1 MSVLSLIPVALGFFG
16 LGTGYMIYGPWEF
29 FGKPAGNTP
38 EEKASINRTLG
49 QWGIWMPGFMQFV
62 TGTYLFLGLTIF
74 PASWNGFPNPAPLYM
89 AALAFTAF
97 GVHWFALGYN
107 RYKSSDMRV
116 DGYMAFAFVWITI
129 VGQIVFYHAS
139 TDVPVAILFTL
150 LMILYITDIPASLL
164 GTRFWV
170 RIKGL
175 VHIVT
180 GIWLM
185 YLVFAAALTLT
196 GTMSVWV

>member
-16 LGTGYMIYGPWEF
+16 LGTGYMIYGPWEL

-38 EEKASINRTLG
+38 EEKQAINRTLG
-49 QWGIWMPGFMQFV
+49 QWGIWMPGFLQFM

-74 PASWNGFPNPAPLYM
+74 PAAWAGFTDPAPLYM
-89 AALAFTAF
+89 AAFAFTAF

-116 DGYMAFAFVWITI
+116 DGYMAIAFVWICI
-129 VGQIVFYHAS
+129 VGQIVFYYHS

-150 LMILYITDIPASLL
+150 LMILYIVDIPASLI
-164 GTRFWV
+164 GSRFWV
-170 RIKGL
+170 RNKGV

-180 GIWLM
+180 GVWLM
-185 YLVFAAALTLT
+185 YLVIAATLLLAQGFT
-196 GTMSVWV
+196 TWV